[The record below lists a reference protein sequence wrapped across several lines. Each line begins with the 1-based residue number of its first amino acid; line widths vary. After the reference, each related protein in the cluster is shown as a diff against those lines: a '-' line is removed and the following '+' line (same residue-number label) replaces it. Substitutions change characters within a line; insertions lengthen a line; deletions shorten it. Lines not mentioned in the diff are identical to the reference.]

1 MNIPD
6 QRIAIVGSRFGK
18 LPGGG
23 VLPEWRE
30 KATDAAR
37 DWTRA
42 LVASLPQSALLV
54 VSSEPCGVP
63 LWALAVNRGLRPELH
78 YRPGAMGCPGRTEP
92 ELCTWPIDLA
102 TVVWV
107 VWDGHSRTAL
117 RLAKYAAKTGKLAS
131 FVAFSKEHPTGAS
144 LPVTASELGS

>member
-78 YRPGAMGCPGRTEP
+78 YRPGALGCPGRTSP
-92 ELCTWPIDLA
+92 ELCTWPLDLA
-102 TVVWV
+102 TAVYV
-107 VWDGHSRTAL
+107 VWDGRSRTAYRMAERAREL
-117 RLAKYAAKTGKLAS
+117 GRLVS
-131 FVAFSKEHPTGAS
+131 FVAFSEAAPTGTNYAVS
-144 LPVTASELGS
+144 T

>member
-1 MNIPD
+1 VNIPD

-78 YRPGAMGCPGRTEP
+78 YRPGALGCPGRTSP
-92 ELCTWPIDLA
+92 ELCTWPLDLA
-102 TVVWV
+102 TAVYV
-107 VWDGHSRTAL
+107 VWDGRSRTAYRMAERAREL
-117 RLAKYAAKTGKLAS
+117 GRLVS
-131 FVAFSKEHPTGAS
+131 FVAFSEAAPTGTNYAVS
-144 LPVTASELGS
+144 T

>member
-42 LVASLPQSALLV
+42 LVASLPPTALLV
-54 VSSEPCGVP
+54 VSSEPSGVP

-78 YRPGAMGCPGRTEP
+78 YRPGALGCPGRTSP
-92 ELCTWPIDLA
+92 ELCTWPLDLA
-102 TVVWV
+102 TAVYV
-107 VWDGHSRTAL
+107 VWDGRSRTAYRMAERAREL
-117 RLAKYAAKTGKLAS
+117 GRLVS
-131 FVAFSKEHPTGAS
+131 FVAFSEAAPTGTNYAVS
-144 LPVTASELGS
+144 T

>member
-18 LPGGG
+18 LPGGT

-78 YRPGAMGCPGRTEP
+78 YRPGALGCPGRTSP
-92 ELCTWPIDLA
+92 ELCTWPLDLA
-102 TVVWV
+102 TAVYV
-107 VWDGHSRTAL
+107 VWDGRSRTAYRMAERAREL
-117 RLAKYAAKTGKLAS
+117 GRLVS
-131 FVAFSKEHPTGAS
+131 FVAFSEAAPTGTKYVVSA
-144 LPVTASELGS
+144 